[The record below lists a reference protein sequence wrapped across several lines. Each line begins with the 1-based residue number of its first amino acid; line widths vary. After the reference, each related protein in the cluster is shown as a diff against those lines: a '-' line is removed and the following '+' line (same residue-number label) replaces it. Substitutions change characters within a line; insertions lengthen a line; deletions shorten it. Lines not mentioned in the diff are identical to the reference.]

1 MKLTNYRIFGPVPSR
16 RLGLSL
22 GIDLVPFK
30 TCTYDCIYCQ
40 VGRTT
45 NKTVECKEFFPVEDI
60 LSQLKEKILS
70 TSFDVITFSGSGE
83 PTLYKKLD
91 ELVYEIKKLTNKK
104 IVLLTNGSLFWNDEV
119 RKRVLDVD
127 IILPTI
133 TTVFEETHRLIH
145 RPHPKLNINQI
156 IDGLIKLRNEYDG
169 KIFLE
174 FFILKGINDNEKELT
189 AVKQTIDKINP
200 EKIQINTVV
209 RPPSE
214 KIAVPVSSEDLRK
227 VCDFFGNK
235 AEIIAYIPRISSTEE
250 VKEDKIKAIL
260 EMIKR
265 RPVKDIDIS
274 NALGIDINEVHSII
288 KGLLIKGMISEY
300 EHLGDTYYV
309 SKEGQR

>member
-1 MKLTNYRIFGPVPSR
+1 MKPTDSRIFGPVPSR

-60 LSQLKEKILS
+60 LSQLRKRVLS
-70 TSFDVITFSGSGE
+70 DSFDVITFSGSGE
-83 PTLYKKLD
+83 PTLYNKLD
-91 ELVYEIKKLTNKK
+91 ELVYEIKKITDTK
-104 IVLLTNGSLFWNDEV
+104 IALLTNGSLLWRDEV
-119 RKRVLDVD
+119 RRKVLGVD

-133 TTVFEETHRLIH
+133 TSIFEKTYKLIH
-145 RPHPKLNINQI
+145 RPHPVLSIEKV
-156 IDGLIKLRNEYDG
+156 IDGLIRLRSEYKG

-174 FFILKGINDNEKELT
+174 LFVLKGINDNEDELNPLKE
-189 AVKQTIDKINP
+189 VIDKINP
-200 EKIQINTVV
+200 EKIQINTPV

-214 KIAVPVSSEDLRK
+214 RVVTAVDREGLEKIRK
-227 VCDFFGNK
+227 FLGSK
-235 AEIIAYIPRISSTEE
+235 AEIIAHTYRSAFKE
-250 VKEDKIKAIL
+250 VKGDITQAIL

-265 RPVKDIDIS
+265 RPVRDKDISD
-274 NALGIDINEVHSII
+274 ALGVDTSVVRSII

>member
-1 MKLTNYRIFGPVPSR
+1 MKPTDSRIFGPVPSR

-60 LSQLKEKILS
+60 LSQLRKRVS
-70 TSFDVITFSGSGE
+70 SDSFDVITFSGSGE
-83 PTLYKKLD
+83 PTLYNKLD
-91 ELVYEIKKLTNKK
+91 ELVYEIKKITDTK
-104 IVLLTNGSLFWNDEV
+104 IALLTNGSLLWRDEV
-119 RKRVLDVD
+119 RKKVLGVD

-133 TTVFEETHRLIH
+133 TSIFEKTYKLIH
-145 RPHPKLNINQI
+145 RPHPGLSIKKV
-156 IDGLIKLRNEYDG
+156 IDGLIRLRSEYKG

-174 FFILKGINDNEKELT
+174 LFVLKGINDNEDELNPLKE
-189 AVKQTIDKINP
+189 VIDKINP
-200 EKIQINTVV
+200 EKIQINTAV

-214 KIAVPVSSEDLRK
+214 RVVTAVDREGLEKIRK
-227 VCDFFGNK
+227 LLGSK
-235 AEIIAYIPRISSTEE
+235 AEIIAHTYKSAFKE
-250 VKEDKIKAIL
+250 VKGDITHAIL

-265 RPVKDIDIS
+265 RPVRDKDISD
-274 NALGIDINEVHSII
+274 ALGIDISVVHSII

>member
-1 MKLTNYRIFGPVPSR
+1 MKPTDSRIFGPVPSR

-60 LSQLKEKILS
+60 LSQLRKRVLS
-70 TSFDVITFSGSGE
+70 DSFDVITFSGSGE
-83 PTLYKKLD
+83 PTLYNKLD
-91 ELVYEIKKLTNKK
+91 ELVYEIKKITDTK
-104 IVLLTNGSLFWNDEV
+104 IALLTNGSLLWRDEV
-119 RKRVLDVD
+119 RRKVLGVD

-133 TTVFEETHRLIH
+133 TSIFEKTYKLIH
-145 RPHPKLNINQI
+145 RPHPVLSIEKV
-156 IDGLIKLRNEYDG
+156 IDGLIRLRSEYKG

-174 FFILKGINDNEKELT
+174 LFVLKGINDNEDELNPLKE
-189 AVKQTIDKINP
+189 VIDKINP
-200 EKIQINTVV
+200 EKIQINTAV

-214 KIAVPVSSEDLRK
+214 RVVTAVDREGLEKIRK
-227 VCDFFGNK
+227 FLGSK
-235 AEIIAYIPRISSTEE
+235 AEIIAHTYRSAFKE
-250 VKEDKIKAIL
+250 VKGDITQAIL

-265 RPVKDIDIS
+265 RPVRDKDISD
-274 NALGIDINEVHSII
+274 ALGVDTSVVRSII